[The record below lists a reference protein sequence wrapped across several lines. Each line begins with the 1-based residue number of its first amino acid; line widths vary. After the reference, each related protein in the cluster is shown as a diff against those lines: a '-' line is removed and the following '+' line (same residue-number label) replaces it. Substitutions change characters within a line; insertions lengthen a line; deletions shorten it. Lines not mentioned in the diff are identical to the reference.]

1 MHQSPSHTYAP
12 GKIRGV
18 HATSSPGTRLL
29 PPPPCSVPPRPA
41 VTRSAPVARCAAAQ
55 AFRLTLAFG
64 GWALWVCGLALWC
77 DAHAQTP
84 TPVTPPMY
92 VSPTAIPDDESAVP
106 VDEEDEDVVE
116 TVKLGGEDNA
126 PAHVEGVQQDDNE
139 NANMDVSSPLR
150 VEPVTSGAPPVHTPV
165 GGAPLEVNNDPSV
178 HDPSRVAY
186 ASTRK
191 NARTMSLTIPAPRGI
206 ITDREGRIYACS
218 EVAYQPAVDYRLVS
232 ESSDAEIVRI
242 GRRVMSNF
250 QAAGFKVTEKTDEQL
265 LNHYKER
272 RWLPLP
278 IGPSV
283 RQSVLSKKMR
293 EQAGKIEQG
302 MLMSLYLRSYPA
314 KESACHILG
323 YTGSPAKLPTGP
335 INHNDPVFERRE
347 GRFGLEKFFNKQLT
361 GRPGI
366 WRLMFD
372 EEGNKILDELQEKP
386 CPGHTIVTTLNMEWQ
401 KLAERTLREN
411 TLGRGAFV
419 LVDVNTGEVLVLAS
433 VPNYDP
439 NAFIPS
445 ISQKDYDALRSDKNT
460 PLVSR
465 AFAGVYPPASTF
477 KTITIASALRYR
489 VITENDTI
497 YCPPSITIG
506 NHRFRNHSG
515 FSGNINCVQAIIL
528 SNNPFMYQV
537 AATLKPRHIG
547 AARLCE
553 TARRFGYGSVTGLPL
568 ADKAGNVPDEA
579 WMNRNYGR
587 GFMAGDAANLAIGQG
602 ALLATPLQVAHAI
615 SAIANGRYLPK
626 LQLVRQVLDPQGNVV
641 FQFTPEVQNNLADM
655 SAALAT
661 VRKGMRAVV
670 NGGTGHRAAL
680 SWVTNAGKTGTAQWG
695 RPSDDCRLAWFAG
708 FLPAD
713 NPRYAYAALY
723 EGRPHQ
729 RISGGHV
736 AAAIVRTFFNT
747 ARPSIEAELKHEAPK
762 PIIVDEQDVPEEEE
776 VAVDPEE
783 EEISRQ
789 KEQEESQRRR
799 LRHQQSGWDDGRTRH

>member
-1 MHQSPSHTYAP
+1 MLCPPHH
-12 GKIRGV
+12 
-18 HATSSPGTRLL
+18 SSLPKHLRQPIPQLAVGGWVLL
-29 PPPPCSVPPRPA
+29 FLSLWCSVF
-41 VTRSAPVARCAAAQ
+41 AQ
-55 AFRLTLAFG
+55 AP
-64 GWALWVCGLALWC
+64 
-77 DAHAQTP
+77 TP
-84 TPVTPPMY
+84 TSPPLY
-92 VSPTAIPDDESAVP
+92 VSPSAIPDDESAVP
-106 VDEEDEDVVE
+106 VDEGDEDVVE
-116 TVKLGGEDNA
+116 TVKLGGEDDA
-126 PAHVEGVQQDDNE
+126 PEHVEGVQQDDNE
-139 NANMDVSSPLR
+139 NVNPNTTSP
-150 VEPVTSGAPPVHTPV
+150 SQIDIPPDESPAHTPV
-165 GGAPLEVNNDPSV
+165 GGVPPSVNNDPSV

-218 EVAYQPAVDYRLVS
+218 EVTYQPAVDYRLVP
-232 ESSDAEIVRI
+232 ETSDAEIIGI
-242 GRRVMSNF
+242 GRRVMEAF
-250 QAAGFKVTEKTDEQL
+250 EKAGFKVTEKTDEQL

-278 IGPSV
+278 VGLPV
-283 RQSVLSKKMR
+283 RQSVLTKKMR
-293 EQAGKIEQG
+293 EQANKIEQG

-335 INHNDPVFERRE
+335 INHNDPIFERRE
-347 GRFGLEKFFNKQLT
+347 GRFGLEKFFDKQLT

-372 EEGNKILDELQEKP
+372 EQGNKILDELQVKP

-419 LVDVNTGEVLVLAS
+419 MVDVNTGEVLVLAS

-445 ISQKDYDALRSDKNT
+445 ISRKDYDTLRSDKNT

-477 KTITIASALRYR
+477 KTITVASALRYR

-497 YCPPSITIG
+497 FCPPSITIG

-515 FSGNINCVQAIIL
+515 FSGSINCVRAIVL

-537 AATLKPRHIG
+537 AATLRPRHIG

-626 LQLVRQVLDPQGNVV
+626 LQLVKQVLDPQGNVV

-655 SAALAT
+655 ADALAT

-670 NGGTGHRAAL
+670 NGGTGHRASL

-713 NPRYAYAALY
+713 NPRFAYAALY

-747 ARPSIEAELKHEAPK
+747 ARQSIEAALKNEVPK
-762 PIIVDEQDVPEEEE
+762 PIQVNEEDVAEDSEDAGSASEDDEAARQKAAEEE
-776 VAVDPEE
+776 
-783 EEISRQ
+783 SHKRW
-789 KEQEESQRRR
+789 
-799 LRHQQSGWDDGRTRH
+799 LRHQKSGWNDGRTRH